1 MVLVAASYCQ
11 VNLQH
16 QECQGDMIL
25 QWDGKLTL
33 KTPLSILNYICEKSP
48 NLLGKNKAQIL
59 QWVMYSLGMNK
70 TLLYSYFSRKFLSTK
85 FCIFIGDAMSSSLA
99 WVLHKKDKKAKDML
113 NKMETYLSTRT
124 FLSGERLTLANISLA
139 MVYLPLYQY
148 VMNANLRSKYPNNTR
163 WFNTCIHQSNFLKV
177 LGNVKLCGDK

>member
-1 MVLVAASYCQ
+1 MENLHWKLHWASWITFVKRVPTCLEKIKLKSFNGSCILWVWIRLCYT
-11 VNLQH
+11 H
-16 QECQGDMIL
+16 IFQGNFF
-25 QWDGKLTL
+25 QQN
-33 KTPLSILNYICEKSP
+33 S
-48 NLLGKNKAQIL
+48 
-59 QWVMYSLGMNK
+59 V
-70 TLLYSYFSRKFLSTK
+70 F
-85 FCIFIGDAMSSSLA
+85 FIGDAMSSSLA

-124 FLSGERLTLANISLA
+124 FLAGERLTLADISLA

-177 LGNVKLCGDK
+177 LGNVKLCGDKWLYF

>member
-1 MVLVAASYCQ
+1 MGHVFFRYELSNLVIS
-11 VNLQH
+11 
-16 QECQGDMIL
+16 
-25 QWDGKLTL
+25 
-33 KTPLSILNYICEKSP
+33 
-48 NLLGKNKAQIL
+48 
-59 QWVMYSLGMNK
+59 
-70 TLLYSYFSRKFLSTK
+70 FFFKFK
-85 FCIFIGDAMSSSLA
+85 EIFFKKIVFLGDATSSSLS

-124 FLSGERLTLANISLA
+124 FLAGERLTLADISLA